1 MADNDFT
8 ASNNIAA
15 QAALNRIVSFRNQI
29 LDDGYDSLYSH
40 GSVNEKRRRSNHMTL
55 CVMVDAL
62 CDALE
67 GEVANG

>member
-15 QAALNRIVSFRNQI
+15 QAALNRIVSFRNQV

-40 GSVNEKRRRSNHMTL
+40 GEVSDKRMKSDHMTL
-55 CVMVDAL
+55 CIMVDEL
-62 CDALE
+62 CESLE
-67 GEVANG
+67 TGVIHE